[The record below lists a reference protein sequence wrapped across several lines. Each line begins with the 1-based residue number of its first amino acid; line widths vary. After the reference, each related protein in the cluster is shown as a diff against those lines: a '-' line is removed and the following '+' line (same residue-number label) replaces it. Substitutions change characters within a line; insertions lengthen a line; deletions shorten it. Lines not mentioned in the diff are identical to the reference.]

1 MRLAADV
8 SGTLINHLGLENTFR
23 MLKNAGFDGVDYAIR
38 DYQLGDD
45 FRENAKEIKAMLDEI
60 GLACIQVH
68 APHNFVHGTAMDF
81 SNPKYAQTFRSIE
94 FTQILGAKHCVI
106 HGSPVPDGPL
116 SGQFMEH
123 NYLYYKTFEEE
134 AKRCG
139 ILIGVEN
146 LKQGILPRPEYV
158 NRILGMLGTEV
169 YYPHVDLGH
178 SALVGIEPDVFLNKL
193 NCLPVRAI
201 HVHDF
206 NVQTDHVLP
215 FLGKSNWDR
224 IVKALVDIGYEGDLS
239 MEIFRTTQ
247 LVAAYSLDLLPT
259 LYELTAAVGRELIRR
274 VEEERKARVS

>member
-1 MRLAADV
+1 MRLATEV
-8 SGTLINHLGLENTFR
+8 GGPLIKHLGLEASFR
-23 MLKNAGFDGVDYAIR
+23 MLKDAGFDGVDYDIR

-45 FRENAKEIKAMLDEI
+45 FREIAKEIKAMLDEI
-60 GLACIQVH
+60 GLTCVQVH

-81 SNPKYAQTFRSIE
+81 SNHKYRETFRSIE
-94 FTQILGAKHCVI
+94 FTQILGAKYCVI

-134 AKRCG
+134 ARRCG

-146 LKQGILPRPEYV
+146 LKFGILPRPEYV
-158 NRILGMLGTEV
+158 NRMLGMLGTEV
-169 YYPHVDLGH
+169 YYPHVDMGH
-178 SALVGIEPDVFLNKL
+178 SALVGVEPDVFLKKL

-215 FLGKSNWDR
+215 FLGKSSWDR

-239 MEIFRTTQ
+239 MEIFRTTE
-247 LVAAYSLDLLPT
+247 LVADYSVELLPS
-259 LYELTAAVGRELIRR
+259 LYELAAAVGRELIRR
-274 VEEERKARVS
+274 IETERKERN